1 MRKTKRISFVI
12 LGILLLIAFVRIPNV
27 QGVYV
32 GVQNGDKYEWL
43 LNLHNRNWGT
53 YFSDDLET
61 TLGNLVPLGADNLTR
76 VYNDLSP
83 LPTQPQIIYFF
94 NVTAIGSEQTG
105 QLLSPEDNSTITSTP
120 VNGSAA
126 YELPEAP
133 EFNSYFTD
141 SVDIVNDTPSFLR
154 QTMNLSKIYGVYALM
169 EIRFAPTTINWS
181 TLVSDFLGVMSSQG
195 GWYNNISATAQSNGF
210 LIGIPAWGFQNNSV
224 PINITVAYNSRGV
237 LSYYKFS
244 YGGQMLVEFVLGHYS
259 PQVFQIPY
267 DLMIIG
273 LAAILLVE
281 IIVFVYIRR
290 GGR

>member
-1 MRKTKRISFVI
+1 
-12 LGILLLIAFVRIPNV
+12 
-27 QGVYV
+27 VYV